1 MKMISNNLKHVALSV
16 PGSSDFISNGTP
28 YYCITNFSFQA
39 DGVPYD
45 RTFYLENDFVRHV
58 YNNISL
64 EKLDIIMSDYYN
76 RLNIIYEMS
85 EILVRGKTK
94 GTYFNYVN
102 PFSKRISLEVV
113 PVVMYNTK
121 HYYEYDVHSAFTS
134 LLMYKFFISDKD
146 EGHASLYNCINPL
159 KDVHTVKYIGNNLM
173 LCSEDDPDK
182 LYLCS
187 TLMNNH
193 REYSNVLE
201 MCKIIISE
209 CWNKYRIDCS
219 HLVYSLVVSQVLK
232 SLYSKHKDSL
242 IKLYHS
248 LLQLSSIKYLMD
260 NTNDSN
266 CFGCYSDAVFVR
278 KPKDHRIPVTDKIVG
293 GRYYKYSLSKTSN
306 KNNLN
311 WPSKTVVTDIHKATS
326 YGFGWASFDISH
338 IKDRDIDNTIMYHVD
353 IKDAY
358 PSRLFNYVGESI
370 DKRMFGTVKCS
381 NSRLYQRIRL
391 EVSEISREIFKR
403 VGEDNII
410 YWKTD
415 GGIVLLDKSVDIYAL
430 LSGTGLLHIDKVISS
445 KVVKLPDWVKL
456 PETITGH
463 ALTSRVWAYNVKTD
477 TSSNLH
483 WANGY
488 EDKMPEVF
496 KYNGL
501 ELPDEY
507 TTLDIYEEFITN
519 G

>member
-1 MKMISNNLKHVALSV
+1 MKMMSNNLKHVALNV

-64 EKLDIIMSDYYN
+64 EKLDIIMSDYYT

-85 EILVRGKTK
+85 EIIVRGKTK

-146 EGHASLYNCINPL
+146 EGHASLDNCINPL

-266 CFGCYSDAVFVR
+266 CFGCYSDSVFVH